1 MADVFLSYS
10 SADRELTRGLDA
22 ELVAAGYTVYW
33 DDMLLAGERFQDA
46 LTAQINAAVAVVV
59 IWTPH
64 PSGPT
69 GSTPRRAAASS
80 RRRSSRSGP
89 AT

>member
-59 IWTPH
+59 IWTP
-64 PSGPT
+64 SSVRSDWVYSCLLYT
-69 GSTPRRAAASS
+69 SDAADE
-80 RRRSSRSGP
+80 
-89 AT
+89 